1 MDAIRGLLQQPIDYY
16 NVDGMGELVEGL
28 LLTGMVGFMWLQ
40 FHVME
45 SRGAIAGFVGF
56 IVLACIWRLLMRAV
70 RDGSKAI
77 KARVTYPQT
86 GFVQYRA
93 VKKSRWPSYV
103 QIALVCSMT
112 CFGGFA
118 AMGRHLNLALVGM
131 LAGLALAIE
140 YLPKARSVGWKW
152 IVWALLVAGAIGVVI
167 LPGAFVDTAGSNAVV
182 NRLLPARLVGA
193 LLLVMLFDGVILLLS
208 GGISFVLFVARTSA
222 LKPEAQ

>member
-1 MDAIRGLLQQPIDYY
+1 MDAIRGLLHRPIDYY
-16 NVDGMGELVEGL
+16 NVDGMGELAEGL
-28 LLTGMVGFMWLQ
+28 LLTWIAAFMWLQ
-40 FHVME
+40 FHVMQ
-45 SRGAIAGFVGF
+45 SWGALAGFAGF
-56 IVLACIWRLLMRAV
+56 IVLACISRLLMRAV

-103 QIALVCSMT
+103 MIALVCSIT
-112 CFGGFA
+112 SYGGFA
-118 AMGRHLNLALVGM
+118 AMGRHLNLAQVGV

-140 YLPKARSVGWKW
+140 YLPRARAAGWKW
-152 IVWALLVAGAIGVVI
+152 AVWAFLVAGAIGVGI
-167 LPGAFVDTAGSNAVV
+167 LPGAFVDAVGSNVVV

-208 GGISFVLFVARTSA
+208 GAISFVLFVARTSA